1 MARIKNTADERGLAK
16 VDDVWGPGS
25 GGAHP
30 GGCGCVVAVVK
41 VGARA
46 VCFAAG
52 RVTAE
57 RNGTDRR
64 RLVRFGCVCGS

>member
-1 MARIKNTADERGLAK
+1 MTYGAPGAVGPTQVG
-16 VDDVWGPGS
+16 VGVWI
-25 GGAHP
+25 
-30 GGCGCVVAVVK
+30 AVVK

>member
-1 MARIKNTADERGLAK
+1 MG
-16 VDDVWGPGS
+16 VWI
-25 GGAHP
+25 
-30 GGCGCVVAVVK
+30 AVVK